1 VTAGAQAVASAAR
14 PELLHFAGPADWEAW
29 LERNGDAGEAWL
41 RIAKRGRAGLSIS
54 DALDVALCFGW
65 IDSIRRGNDDASFA
79 QRYSP
84 RRARSPWSAINVERA
99 EALEAAGR
107 MRQGGLAQLAAA
119 RADGR
124 WDAAY
129 VRQRDATVPDDLA
142 AALAAAP
149 LAARRFAAL
158 GKTEQYGLV
167 LPLLK
172 ARTQEGRAARV
183 AKLLAELAGA
193 HGGPAGGAGESA
205 D

>member
-1 VTAGAQAVASAAR
+1 MTTGATAGASAAR
-14 PELLHFAGPADWEAW
+14 PDLLHFDDAAEWEAW

-41 RIAKRGRAGLSIS
+41 RIAKKGRPGLAIS

-65 IDSIRRGNDDASFA
+65 IDSVRRGNDDGSFA

-84 RRARSPWSAINVERA
+84 RRAGSPWSHVNVERA

-107 MRQGGLAQLAAA
+107 MRPGGLAQLASA

-129 VRQRDATVPDDLA
+129 VRQRDATVPEDLA

-149 LAARRFAAL
+149 FAASRFAAL
-158 GKTEQYGLV
+158 GKTRQYALV

-172 ARTQEGRAARV
+172 ARTAEGRAARL
-183 AKLLAELAGA
+183 AKLVAELGDPHSGAAG
-193 HGGPAGGAGESA
+193 
-205 D
+205 

>member
-1 VTAGAQAVASAAR
+1 MTAGTPAAR
-14 PELLHFAGPADWEAW
+14 PAAQPAAQPALLHFADAAEWEAW

-41 RIAKRGRAGLSIS
+41 RIAKKGRAGLSIS

-65 IDSIRRGNDDASFA
+65 IDSIRRGNDEASFA

-84 RRARSPWSAINVERA
+84 RRAGSPWSAINVERA
-99 EALEAAGR
+99 EGLEAAGR
-107 MRQGGLAQLAAA
+107 MRQGGLAQLASA

-129 VRQRDATVPDDLA
+129 VRQRDATVPEDLV
-142 AALAAAP
+142 AALAGAP
-149 LAARRFAAL
+149 LAARRFEAL
-158 GKTEQYGLV
+158 GKTQRYALV

-172 ARTQEGRAARV
+172 ASTAEGRAARV
-183 AKLLAELAGA
+183 AKLVAELGVV
-193 HGGPAGGAGESA
+193 P

>member
-1 VTAGAQAVASAAR
+1 MSSGTAAGASSAR
-14 PELLHFAGPADWEAW
+14 RELLHFEEAAEWEAW

-41 RIAKRGRAGLSIS
+41 RIAKRGRAGLAIS

-84 RRARSPWSAINVERA
+84 RRAGSPWSAINVERA
-99 EALEAAGR
+99 EALEGAGR
-107 MRQGGLAQLAAA
+107 MRPGGLAQLASA

-129 VRQRDATVPDDLA
+129 VRQRDATVPEDLA

-149 LAARRFAAL
+149 FAERRFEAL
-158 GKTEQYGLV
+158 GKTRQYALV

-172 ARTQEGRAARV
+172 ARTAEGRAARIT
-183 AKLLAELAGA
+183 KLVAELGDLRSGSAG
-193 HGGPAGGAGESA
+193 
-205 D
+205 

>member
-1 VTAGAQAVASAAR
+1 MTTGTTAGASPAR
-14 PELLHFAGPADWEAW
+14 PELLNFEEAAEWEAW

-41 RIAKRGRAGLSIS
+41 RIAKRGRAGLAIS

-84 RRARSPWSAINVERA
+84 RRAGSPWSAINVERA

-107 MRQGGLAQLAAA
+107 MRPGGLAQLASA

-129 VRQRDATVPDDLA
+129 VRQRDATVPEDLA
-142 AALAAAP
+142 AALAAVP
-149 LAARRFAAL
+149 LAERRFEAL
-158 GKTEQYGLV
+158 GKTRQYALV

-172 ARTQEGRAARV
+172 ARTAEGRAARIT
-183 AKLLAELAGA
+183 KLVAELGDLRGASAG
-193 HGGPAGGAGESA
+193 
-205 D
+205 

>member
-1 VTAGAQAVASAAR
+1 MSSGTAAGASPAR
-14 PELLHFAGPADWEAW
+14 PELLNFEEAAEWEAW

-41 RIAKRGRAGLSIS
+41 RIAKRGRAGLAIS

-84 RRARSPWSAINVERA
+84 RRAGSPWSAINVERA

-107 MRQGGLAQLAAA
+107 MRPGGLAQLASA

-129 VRQRDATVPDDLA
+129 VRQRDATVPEDLA
-142 AALAAAP
+142 AALAAVP
-149 LAARRFAAL
+149 LAERRFEVL
-158 GKTEQYGLV
+158 GKTRQYALV

-172 ARTQEGRAARV
+172 ARTAEGRAARIT
-183 AKLLAELAGA
+183 KLVAELDDLRGASAG
-193 HGGPAGGAGESA
+193 
-205 D
+205 

>member
-1 VTAGAQAVASAAR
+1 MTTGTTAGASSAR
-14 PELLHFAGPADWEAW
+14 PELLLFDDAAEWEAW

-41 RIAKRGRAGLSIS
+41 RIAKRGRAGLAIS

-84 RRARSPWSAINVERA
+84 RRAGSPWSAINVERA

-107 MRQGGLAQLAAA
+107 MRPGGLAQLASA

-129 VRQRDATVPDDLA
+129 VRQRDATVPEDLA
-142 AALAAAP
+142 AALAAVP
-149 LAARRFAAL
+149 LAERRFEAL
-158 GKTEQYGLV
+158 GKTRQYALV

-172 ARTQEGRAARV
+172 ARTAEGRAARIT
-183 AKLLAELAGA
+183 KLVAELGDLRSGSAG
-193 HGGPAGGAGESA
+193 
-205 D
+205 

>member
-1 VTAGAQAVASAAR
+1 MSSGTAAGAYPAR
-14 PELLHFAGPADWEAW
+14 PELLNFEEAAEWEAW

-41 RIAKRGRAGLSIS
+41 RIAKRGRAGLAIS

-84 RRARSPWSAINVERA
+84 RRAGSPWSAINVERA

-107 MRQGGLAQLAAA
+107 MRPGGLAQLASA

-129 VRQRDATVPDDLA
+129 VRQRDATVPEDLA

-149 LAARRFAAL
+149 LGERRFEAL
-158 GKTEQYGLV
+158 GKTRQYALV

-172 ARTQEGRAARV
+172 ARTAEGRAARIT
-183 AKLLAELAGA
+183 KLVAELDDLRSGSAG
-193 HGGPAGGAGESA
+193 
-205 D
+205 